1 MDRAG
6 WLLTLT

>member
-6 WLLTLT
+6 PR

>member
-6 WLLTLT
+6 